1 MSSSAENPSQR
12 DGLPLD
18 SPAPLQASP
27 YGSAAEVDLSI
38 IVPVYFNARELDAT
52 LATLR
57 REVVDVIRPLTTE
70 IVFVDDGSGD
80 DSFAVLQR
88 LRKEHPQLVRLVKL
102 TRNFG
107 QANDQPAA
115 QSCAH
120 VRAKPETHARL
131 PAPNA

>member
-12 DGLPLD
+12 DGLPFD
-18 SPAPLQASP
+18 SPAPTHAAPSRSP
-27 YGSAAEVDLSI
+27 AEVDLSI

-57 REVVDVIRPLTTE
+57 RDVVDVIRPLTAE

-88 LRKEHPQLVRLVKL
+88 L
-102 TRNFG
+102 FF
-107 QANDQPAA
+107 QAEDGIRDKA
-115 QSCAH
+115 
-120 VRAKPETHARL
+120 T
-131 PAPNA
+131 